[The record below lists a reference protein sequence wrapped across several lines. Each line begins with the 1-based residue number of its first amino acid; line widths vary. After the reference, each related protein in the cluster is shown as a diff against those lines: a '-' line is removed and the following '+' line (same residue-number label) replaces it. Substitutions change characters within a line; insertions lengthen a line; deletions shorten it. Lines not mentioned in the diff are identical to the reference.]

1 MLAFS
6 TKNKLFKRKMKNNT
20 HGDLAEGFAKDRGE
34 RIQQDNHFT
43 GYHALMKLWK
53 HNPEAREALKI
64 MGYGF

>member
-1 MLAFS
+1 
-6 TKNKLFKRKMKNNT
+6 MKNNT